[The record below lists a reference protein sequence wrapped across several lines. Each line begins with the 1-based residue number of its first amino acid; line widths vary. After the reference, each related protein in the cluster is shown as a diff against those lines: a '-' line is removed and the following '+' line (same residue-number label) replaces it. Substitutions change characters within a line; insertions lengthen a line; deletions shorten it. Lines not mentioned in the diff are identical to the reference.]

1 MEEKDP
7 RAWKVLKSEYLYR
20 RPWLTARRDTVQL
33 PNGVVNDEYYI
44 LEFPDWVNVIART
57 TDGDFIFIRQY
68 RPGLRRTCYEIVAGV
83 IDPTDAS
90 PEAAAR
96 RELYEETGYTGGTW
110 REISVIS
117 CNPSN
122 MNNLVH
128 CFVAEGVKRTSTQ
141 HLEAT
146 EDITVHLLSE
156 AEVRQLL
163 ENDEI
168 KQALMLA
175 PLWKYLSTADKQ

>member
-68 RPGLRRTCYEIVAGV
+68 RPGLRRTSRTLRGDGIYGRHMARNQCHLVQPEQHEQPRTLLRGGERGKD
-83 IDPTDAS
+83 IDAAS
-90 PEAAAR
+90 
-96 RELYEETGYTGGTW
+96 
-110 REISVIS
+110 
-117 CNPSN
+117 
-122 MNNLVH
+122 
-128 CFVAEGVKRTSTQ
+128 
-141 HLEAT
+141 
-146 EDITVHLLSE
+146 
-156 AEVRQLL
+156 
-163 ENDEI
+163 
-168 KQALMLA
+168 
-175 PLWKYLSTADKQ
+175 

>member
-1 MEEKDP
+1 MQGIAVPLRAVCFEQSSADRPRHRPPLLLFVPDVWWGQTKWLHLRVGFELRSKPDKPFPSSHNSLWKKKDP

-90 PEAAAR
+90 PEPPHGANSTRRRDIRAAHGAK
-96 RELYEETGYTGGTW
+96 
-110 REISVIS
+110 SVS
-117 CNPSN
+117 S
-122 MNNLVH
+122 
-128 CFVAEGVKRTSTQ
+128 R
-141 HLEAT
+141 AT
-146 EDITVHLLSE
+146 RAT
-156 AEVRQLL
+156 
-163 ENDEI
+163 
-168 KQALMLA
+168 
-175 PLWKYLSTADKQ
+175 

>member
-7 RAWKVLKSEYLYR
+7 RAWKVLKSEYLSR

-33 PNGVVNDEYYI
+33 PSGVVNDEYYV

-57 TDGDFIFIRQY
+57 TDGRFIFIRQY
-68 RPGLRRTCYEIVAGV
+68 RHGLRRTCYEIVAGV
-83 IDPTDAS
+83 IDADDDS

-110 REISVIS
+110 REICTIS

-128 CFVAEGVKRTSTQ
+128 CFVAEGVEQTSTQ

-146 EDITVHLLSE
+146 EDITVHLLTE
-156 AEVRQLL
+156 AEVRTLL
-163 ENDEI
+163 EKDEI

-175 PLWKYLSTADKQ
+175 PLWKYLSTKGDK

>member
-57 TDGDFIFIRQY
+57 IDGDFIFIRQY

-96 RELYEETGYTGGTW
+96 RELYEERDIRAAHGAK
-110 REISVIS
+110 SVS
-117 CNPSN
+117 S
-122 MNNLVH
+122 
-128 CFVAEGVKRTSTQ
+128 R
-141 HLEAT
+141 AT
-146 EDITVHLLSE
+146 RAT
-156 AEVRQLL
+156 
-163 ENDEI
+163 
-168 KQALMLA
+168 
-175 PLWKYLSTADKQ
+175 